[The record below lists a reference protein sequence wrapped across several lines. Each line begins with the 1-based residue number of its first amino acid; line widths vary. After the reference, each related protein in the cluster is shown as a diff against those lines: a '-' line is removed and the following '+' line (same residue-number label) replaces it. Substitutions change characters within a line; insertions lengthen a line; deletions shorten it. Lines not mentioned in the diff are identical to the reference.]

1 VTRTTHDASVHSGDG
16 LGGANAPEDHAIPD
30 IVIRRLPIYVRTL
43 RSLADSG
50 VESVSSEELADLIG
64 VSAAQIRRD
73 LASFGRF
80 GRQGKGY
87 ATAELADA
95 VGEILHLDRR
105 WDVALAGFGNIGRA
119 VAHHRGF
126 PPTFRIAAIFDRRK
140 EGREEQST
148 GLRILPP
155 EAIADEVRRLGIE
168 LGIIAVPAA
177 AAQDVA
183 DRMIEGGVRALLNYA
198 PVVLRVPDNVV
209 VREVD
214 PVAALRSMT
223 YYLSPAS
230 PESALEAAITGLRA
244 G

>member
-1 VTRTTHDASVHSGDG
+1 MTRTIPDHSLRENPNDAVPI
-16 LGGANAPEDHAIPD
+16 APVGHPIPD

-43 RSLADSG
+43 RSLSESG
-50 VESVSSEELADLIG
+50 VDSVSSEELAEQIG
-64 VSAAQIRRD
+64 ISAAQIRRD

-87 ATAELADA
+87 STAEVADSVA
-95 VGEILHLDRR
+95 EILHLNRG

-140 EGREEQST
+140 EGREEPST
-148 GLRILPP
+148 GLHILPP
-155 EAIADEVRRLGIE
+155 EAISAEVRRLGIE
-168 LGIIAVPAA
+168 LGIIAVPAG

-183 DRMIEGGVRALLNYA
+183 DRMVEGGVRALLNYA

-223 YYLSPAS
+223 YYLSPAAGDG
-230 PESALEAAITGLRA
+230 PDAPATAGLRA